1 MNGITIWIRIIRW
14 FSLCLVVMPRAWWS
28 LRVVLFIL
36 LFFFYLY
43 FPMLFYITML
53 PNIWCS
59 FSGLKHCASFVDRFL
74 IKPFLLF
81 FFGLNLILNQF
92 MIIYDSCVHAPTTS
106 DVFFQVRGLALISLL
121 FVCCC
126 CCWFVFFLLSIWLM
140 AQSKLI
146 LWFIGLIDLY
156 LLCQNCCFWV
166 Q

>member
-28 LRVVLFIL
+28 LGVVLFIL
-36 LFFFYLY
+36 SFFFYLY
-43 FPMLFYITML
+43 YPMLFYVIML

-106 DVFFQVRGLALISLL
+106 DVFFQVRGLALFSLL

-126 CCWFVFFLLSIWLM
+126 CCCLFVFIPPSLS
-140 AQSKLI
+140 
-146 LWFIGLIDLY
+146 G
-156 LLCQNCCFWV
+156 
-166 Q
+166 